1 MVKPKDIFERV
12 QKHLG
17 ILPLSGKFVKMSK
30 ESAIFDHML
39 LYNQKAKFD
48 HFLVLLKENNR
59 FKLELKESF
68 FISRDKSILN
78 KYLLIF
84 VRTA

>member
-30 ESAIFDHML
+30 KSAIFDHML
-39 LYNQKAKFD
+39 LYNQKAKLDQFM
-48 HFLVLLKENNR
+48 VLLKENNR

-68 FISRDKSILN
+68 LISCDKSILN